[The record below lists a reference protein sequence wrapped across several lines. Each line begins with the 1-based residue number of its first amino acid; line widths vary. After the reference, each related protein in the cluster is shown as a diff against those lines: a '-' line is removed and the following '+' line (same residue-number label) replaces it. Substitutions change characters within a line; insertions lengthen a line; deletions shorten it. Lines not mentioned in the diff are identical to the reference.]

1 MSIREEITQKLK
13 EAMINK
19 DVSLLNILRLIK
31 ASIKEKDI
39 VAKGNGKPDI
49 SNEDIISVLQSM
61 IKQRKASMDIYL
73 QGKRED
79 LAKKEEYEIEII
91 SNFLPEQ
98 LSVQEIE
105 IIINQTIKSSGA
117 NSLKDIGKIINLIKG
132 QYDGRIDFG
141 VASKL
146 IKEKLSPI

>member
-1 MSIREEITQKLK
+1 
-13 EAMINK
+13 
-19 DVSLLNILRLIK
+19 
-31 ASIKEKDI
+31 
-39 VAKGNGKPDI
+39 
-49 SNEDIISVLQSM
+49 
-61 IKQRKASMDIYL
+61 MDIYL

-146 IKEKLSPI
+146 IKEKLSPIWFYN

>member
-13 EAMINK
+13 EAMIKK

-39 VAKGNGKPDI
+39 VAKGNGKSDI

-91 SNFLPEQ
+91 SKFLPEQ

-105 IIINQTIKSSGA
+105 IIINETIKSSGA

-146 IKEKLSPI
+146 IKEKLSQI

>member
-13 EAMINK
+13 EAMIKK

-39 VAKGNGKPDI
+39 VAKGNGKSDI

-105 IIINQTIKSSGA
+105 IIINETIKSSGA

-146 IKEKLSPI
+146 IKEKLSQI